1 MIEPRKKVRQVLHSI
16 HPLSYRIKEKSP
28 STEHMDKK
36 IFIEVMTQLKV
47 IEDRRDFMEQEIG
60 MDMTQY
66 EDDFFAVIEN
76 LFKLAFSKE
85 QLALIQLYLYNLVP
99 DKEWDGTITVETK
112 GREEQVMFKEPED
125 VWNVI
130 NLFNNGKRK

>member
-28 STEHMDKK
+28 STERMDKK

-99 DKEWDGTITVETK
+99 DKEWDGTITVETE

>member
-16 HPLSYRIKEKSP
+16 HPLPYRIKEKSP

-130 NLFNNGKRK
+130 NLFNNGKR